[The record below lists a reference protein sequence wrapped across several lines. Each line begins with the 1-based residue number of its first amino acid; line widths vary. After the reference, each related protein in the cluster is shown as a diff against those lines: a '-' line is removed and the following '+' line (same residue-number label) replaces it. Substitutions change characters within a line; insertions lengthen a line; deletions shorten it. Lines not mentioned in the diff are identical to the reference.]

1 MIELDDVT
9 VYYPKAEEPAVSRVN
24 LSLQPGEFVC
34 VLGPSGAGKSTLIR
48 TINALQP
55 VTYGQVLIQG
65 ENVDEMSEAQKRAWR
80 SRAGMIF
87 QHFHLIPRL
96 TVQQNVLTGLFGKR
110 RAFLNAAGFFSQ
122 REKEKAERVLKKV
135 GLVDMARRRVEA
147 LSGGQ
152 KQRVGIARALMQE
165 PEVFL
170 GDEPVAS
177 LDPGTARSVFGILKD
192 VHDKQQLMSLINVHD
207 VALAKSFATRVIGL
221 VGGEMIYDGPPDKL
235 DSRNLEMIYGKAI
248 HA

>member
-9 VYYPKAEEPAVSRVN
+9 VYYPKAEEPAVSGVH
-24 LSLQPGEFVC
+24 LSLYPGEFVC

-55 VTYGQVLIQG
+55 VTEGQVLIQG
-65 ENVDEMSEAQKRAWR
+65 KNLQQMPEADKRKWR

-110 RAFLNAAGFFSQ
+110 RSFANAVGFFNES
-122 REKEKAERVLKKV
+122 EKQKVRRVLEEV
-135 GLVDMARRRVEA
+135 GLLDMAQRRVEA

-192 VHDKQQLMSLINVHD
+192 VHDKQHLMSLINVHD
-207 VALAKSFATRVIGL
+207 VALARSFATRVIGL
-221 VGGEMIYDGPPDKL
+221 AGGEVIYDGPPDQL
-235 DSRNLEMIYGKAI
+235 DNGNLERIYGKSI
-248 HA
+248 HT